1 MDGVSRWAVLGDK
14 PSGCGA
20 RWDVR
25 LQIGAAPVG
34 GVVEVVEFEEPG
46 DLAWNSVTGVTMRGR
61 WRLRERVPG
70 QTDVVLRLAYQ
81 APGGL
86 MGLLVDRVAAPMVR
100 RSLKR
105 SLRNLQML
113 VESRPAPSKVE
124 GGRRS
129 SGSSSGGRRAVA
141 PRTTGSPRKRRRGRQ
156 PSPRPLRRR
165 RRRPAVPGA
174 RASAPRR
181 PAEPTRPGS
190 TRPDSTRPHLREPRM
205 CLQSLSLWAEA
216 TRIRLQERR
225 DRPEP
230 ARDDV
235 PAASAARV
243 VRTTGATDADAATP
257 RRRSPAS
264 SEEQERLTPTR

>member
-1 MDGVSRWAVLGDK
+1 MRVSEKRRIAADRETVWAWVCDPARYPDFMDGVSRWAVLGDK

-61 WRLRERVPG
+61 WRLRERTPG

-86 MGLLVDRVAAPMVR
+86 MGLLADRVAAPLVR

-113 VESRPAPSKVE
+113 VESRPAPSKVD
-124 GGRRS
+124 GPRRS
-129 SGSSSGGRRAVA
+129 SRSSGGSSNGGSSSGGSSNDRQPAKKAARKATKSAA
-141 PRTTGSPRKRRRGRQ
+141 PAKKATKVSGSGGARKR
-156 PSPRPLRRR
+156 
-165 RRRPAVPGA
+165 
-174 RASAPRR
+174 
-181 PAEPTRPGS
+181 
-190 TRPDSTRPHLREPRM
+190 
-205 CLQSLSLWAEA
+205 
-216 TRIRLQERR
+216 
-225 DRPEP
+225 
-230 ARDDV
+230 
-235 PAASAARV
+235 AAKA
-243 VRTTGATDADAATP
+243 G
-257 RRRSPAS
+257 
-264 SEEQERLTPTR
+264 